1 MNQTQK
7 IFIKHEGYTE
17 AEAAPK
23 QPQPLKTLT
32 TGIIVL
38 AGFLFALFIFVFTI
52 SFAINL
58 GFKIV

>member
-1 MNQTQK
+1 MNKDQR

-17 AEAAPK
+17 AEASPK
-23 QPQPLKTLT
+23 PPQPLKTLFF
-32 TGIIVL
+32 GIMSI
-38 AGFLFALFIFVFTI
+38 AGILFALFIFVFTI